1 MADFKYISVRERTTI
16 KSGLGNAPKAT
27 PKAPEPKEEVTTETT
42 SSAATDQTV
51 GE

>member
-27 PKAPEPKEEVTTETT
+27 PKAPEPTEVKTEPTP
-42 SSAATDQTV
+42 SAATDQTV